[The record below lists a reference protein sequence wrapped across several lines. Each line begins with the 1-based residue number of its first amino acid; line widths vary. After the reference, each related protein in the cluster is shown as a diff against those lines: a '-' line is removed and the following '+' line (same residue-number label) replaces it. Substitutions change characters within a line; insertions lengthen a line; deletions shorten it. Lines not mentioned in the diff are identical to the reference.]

1 MKCVLVDDFDAGIT
15 GDDDIA
21 VVDLE
26 GAEFVGE
33 YL

>member
-1 MKCVLVDDFDAGIT
+1 VKCVLVDDFDAGIT

-26 GAEFVGE
+26 GAGIRR
-33 YL
+33 